1 MSSWAKIAPSLPTD
15 DRLFAM
21 AMCMQHPDDFSALI
35 SDRLRDDAGVM
46 MLASKSCS
54 DGEYA
59 LGAASQRLRGDKSFV
74 LDVIKSAG
82 DGSNLEFAS
91 SELKADKE
99 FLLDAFLNDQRKF
112 AFEGDFEDDFMKK
125 FDTLDEEFKVVA
137 IKQYGGLLKNASTEL
152 KADKEVVLAAVTQ
165 NGTALHHASDELQA
179 DKEVVLAAMTT
190 WAGEL
195 GTTTFSGSAEL
206 KSNEGFMRAAV
217 MHCGFALEH
226 ASAELKADKEV
237 VMAAVTQQGDALRYA
252 SAELKADN
260 EVVLAAV
267 TQRYDALRYASAELK
282 SNEGFM
288 RAAVMHCCFAL
299 GHASAELK
307 ADKEVV
313 MAAVTQNGTALRY
326 ASAEL
331 KADKEVVLAAVM
343 HCGFALE
350 HASAEL
356 KANKEVVMA
365 AVVHGGWALRHASD
379 ELKADK
385 EVVMAAVT
393 QHGSALQ
400 CLRVDDFDEMTWE
413 TIVLTAVKTA
423 GCSEFAFDTTPE
435 SLWPKLVQAGAY
447 ARLSEAASA
456 LARYSTAS
464 PADLWGRNGVP
475 VNDDESIANH
485 LSTLEAAIAYTRA
498 RLEVGK
504 QESQERKASS
514 SGLLLA
520 MMPATASL
528 DTVALEEAIERAKAA
543 GVDESVLTAAG
554 KRLQR
559 AQEEQDAIV
568 GLKELFDRLKFSGS
582 QYAMA
587 RKWCKSK
594 GATSVDDLTDY
605 ADELAAELK
614 LMRIPRDKL
623 LKALCG
629 ASAAAGTEPE
639 KWGAWRKAKA
649 EEALRQDGFAL
660 HPLDHHEHSADW
672 ATLQK
677 FLRVS
682 DPSQLGKGKDVTKR
696 FGNYNELRLA
706 SAWRIEHP
714 GLTST
719 YQVAKEKVDGQMMS
733 LERKGVLD
741 LGEDLKG
748 LPTKT
753 AKAAARFDLKKS
765 VNETYLLHGTSPAVL
780 LSLLKNGLNE
790 RYSGSNAGTLFGDG
804 VYLAED
810 VSKTDQY
817 GAPDASF
824 DTSSELHRRLYDAEH
839 YSHEGSVFY
848 VLVCRATLGYPAR
861 TQAGGRDAKH
871 METGE
876 PIFPIGKRELAAV
889 PGASPPFPYH
899 SLIAELGKVIVRY
912 REFIFFNGEHVLP
925 EYLLAYHRCHNGHVV
940 HGPAD

>member
-195 GTTTFSGSAEL
+195 GTTTFSG
-206 KSNEGFMRAAV
+206 
-217 MHCGFALEH
+217 
-226 ASAELKADKEV
+226 
-237 VMAAVTQQGDALRYA
+237 
-252 SAELKADN
+252 
-260 EVVLAAV
+260 
-267 TQRYDALRYASAELK
+267 SAELK

-682 DPSQLGKGKDVTKR
+682 DPTQLGKGKDVTKR

>member
-99 FLLDAFLNDQRKF
+99 FLLDAFLNDQQKL

-195 GTTTFSGSAEL
+195 GTTTFSG
-206 KSNEGFMRAAV
+206 
-217 MHCGFALEH
+217 
-226 ASAELKADKEV
+226 
-237 VMAAVTQQGDALRYA
+237 
-252 SAELKADN
+252 
-260 EVVLAAV
+260 
-267 TQRYDALRYASAELK
+267 SAELK